1 MHFPPTRDLSNSAV
15 GLRHSLENRCVSQTP
30 SASAANKIRTNAL
43 RGAMNISF
51 TSDEENGSER
61 YYDTSKSKTAKAQS
75 RTLDPLIIGSRPTSS
90 KHQNRFLRRKDL
102 SLMDEPHISS
112 ARGGAGRSKSLG
124 KRSFDDVLS
133 LINQSQH
140 QMSSLIHNK
149 RLGD

>member
-1 MHFPPTRDLSNSAV
+1 
-15 GLRHSLENRCVSQTP
+15 
-30 SASAANKIRTNAL
+30 
-43 RGAMNISF
+43 MNISF
-51 TSDEENGSER
+51 TSDEENGSDR

-75 RTLDPLIIGSRPTSS
+75 RTLDPLIIGCRPTSS

-133 LINQSQH
+133 LINQS
-140 QMSSLIHNK
+140 
-149 RLGD
+149 